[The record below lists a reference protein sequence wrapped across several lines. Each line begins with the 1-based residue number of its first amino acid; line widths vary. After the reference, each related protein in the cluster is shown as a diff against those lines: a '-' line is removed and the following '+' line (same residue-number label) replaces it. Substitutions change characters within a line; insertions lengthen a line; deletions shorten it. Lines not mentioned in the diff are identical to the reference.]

1 MEIHLLLSLEQDN
14 NRKNL
19 LTLTLR
25 QRIETY
31 TAHGGAWKYLEEELI
46 KHGYSKNFSAYY
58 VSAIRRNKLCKDLS
72 DRALIIFDYLE
83 KTNDE
88 NYAISHI
95 KILFL
100 K

>member
-1 MEIHLLLSLEQDN
+1 MNQLYLRDQIEIYSQF
-14 NRKNL
+14 
-19 LTLTLR
+19 
-25 QRIETY
+25 
-31 TAHGGAWKYLEEELI
+31 GGVWKYLEEELI

-58 VSAIRRNKLCKDLS
+58 VSTIRRNKLCKDLS
-72 DRALIIFDYLE
+72 DRALTIFDCLE
-83 KTNDE
+83 ETKDE